1 MLLVACLIDMEDMHM
16 FIECTLKVTVRT
28 EFEDNI
34 SDAETVRYQLEQDL
48 EDLGY
53 DVDVSVLGQRYD
65 TVTV

>member
-1 MLLVACLIDMEDMHM
+1 MY
-16 FIECTLKVTVRT
+16 IECTLKVTIRT
-28 EFEDNI
+28 EFEDDI

-53 DVDVSVLGQRYD
+53 DVDVSVLNERYD